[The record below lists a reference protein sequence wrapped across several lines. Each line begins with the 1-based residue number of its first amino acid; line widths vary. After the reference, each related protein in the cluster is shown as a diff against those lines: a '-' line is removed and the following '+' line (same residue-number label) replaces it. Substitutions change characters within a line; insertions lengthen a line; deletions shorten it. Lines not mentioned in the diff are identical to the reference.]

1 MHKQRDDMSNKTS
14 TIAIRCS
21 DAELERFKRAARVRN
36 PHDEPNLSAFM
47 RSVAHEYADTVGV
60 DLTPGTTK
68 ESK

>member
-1 MHKQRDDMSNKTS
+1 MSNKRTE
-14 TIAIRCS
+14 TIQVRCS
-21 DAELERFKRAARVRN
+21 EAELERFKRAARVRN